1 MILVPVESLKEN
13 MVLGRSVFSDGRE
26 LLIAAGFRI
35 KSNII
40 QRLKETEIRTVW
52 IQEEGTEDVVPEEI
66 ISEQVNLQASAAV
79 MDAAEVIG
87 RSMQIREETVDAIEK
102 KMKETDRFK
111 NIVAA
116 PKVQKAVGDMIDSI
130 LSQPDVVLNLSTIRS
145 QKSFLYQHAV
155 DVTVTALLI
164 ASKLRFSRDEL
175 QELGTGCILH
185 DIGLAVIPEK
195 ITQKPG
201 RLTFQEYNI
210 IKEHPTYGYAIL
222 RENPSIA
229 PTSIHVAY
237 QHHERQDGLGY
248 PRALKG
254 NNLLPMKTLTP
265 EKGYMHRY
273 AEIAAIADAYD
284 AMASPRPYMKPK
296 TPDEIIKQLIV
307 AAGTQLNRA
316 IVDVLISIIPIYP
329 VGSFVVVKEAKSM
342 QLIGAKGV
350 VAQVKKGDFEKPVV
364 IFIRDAKDNKITPPL
379 KMDLMHNP
387 DVVIQFLPLK
397 NSLSEAG

>member
-1 MILVPVESLKEN
+1 MILVPIDSLKEG

-26 LLIAAGFRI
+26 LLIAAGFHI
-35 KSNII
+35 KKNLIL
-40 QRLKETEIRTVW
+40 RLKEMEIRTVW
-52 IQEEGTEDVVPEEI
+52 IQEEGTEEVVPEEI

-87 RSMQIREETVDAIEK
+87 RSMQIREETVDTIEK
-102 KMKETDRFK
+102 KMKETERFK

-130 LSQPDVVLNLSTIRS
+130 LSQPDVVLNMSTIRS

-155 DVTVTALLI
+155 DVTVIALMV
-164 ASKLRFSRDEL
+164 AQRLRFTKEEL
-175 QELGTGCILH
+175 QELGVGCILH
-185 DIGLAVIPEK
+185 DIGLTVIPEK

-210 IKEHPTYGYAIL
+210 IKEHPTYGYTIL

-229 PTSIHVAY
+229 PTSTHIAY

-265 EKGYMHRY
+265 EKGFMHRY
-273 AEIAAIADAYD
+273 AEIAAIADTYD

-296 TPDEIIKQLIV
+296 TPEEIIKQLIV

-316 IVDVLISIIPIYP
+316 IVDVLIGLIPIFP
-329 VGSFVVVKEAKSM
+329 VGSFVLVKEAKSM
-342 QLIGAKGV
+342 QLIGCKGV
-350 VAQVKKGDFEKPVV
+350 VAQVRKGYLDKPTV
-364 IFIRDAKDNKITPPL
+364 IIIRDSKDNKITPL
-379 KMDLMHNP
+379 KMDLMQYP

-397 NSLSEAG
+397 NSSLEAE